1 MVRLSNVADVEFE
14 VVEGDATNVL
24 CEAVEKHNAEILVVG
39 IHGYGAI
46 KRESVISPIRLELP
60 TMNGYAAAAAIKHI
74 SIEAQTWYIYIV
86 MC

>member
-46 KRESVISPIRLELP
+46 KRHADLERIAL
-60 TMNGYAAAAAIKHI
+60 GLLL
-74 SIEAQTWYIYIV
+74 
-86 MC
+86 